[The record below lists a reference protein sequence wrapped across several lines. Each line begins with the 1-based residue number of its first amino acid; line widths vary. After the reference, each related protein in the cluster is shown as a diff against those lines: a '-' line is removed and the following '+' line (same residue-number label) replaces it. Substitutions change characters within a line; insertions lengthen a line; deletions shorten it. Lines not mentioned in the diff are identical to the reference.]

1 MNAKIRSIQV
11 DSQTADLLEARAQAR
26 GMTIAELLAD
36 FAVNEAMPAVD
47 LTELHAK
54 REGPWSPDGLAED
67 GRRLVEFEQTRVGV
81 PWDEIKAWMDTW
93 DTASELPPPTPRKL

>member
-81 PWDEIKAWMDTW
+81 PWMRSRPGW
-93 DTASELPPPTPRKL
+93 TPGTRRPSCRRRL